1 MVVLKSP
8 QQMDAFDFLLF
19 SSHSAMCEDLVT
31 NVSVAIAHFS
41 MTGKR
46 LAMTTIAQY
55 WIEVSDDCIRMHKES
70 LNSYYCR
77 LQCGPVKLV
86 LTLFNM
92 RVILARNITNATA
105 IQFRNRSPH
114 RALKS
119 NSQIRF
125 CN

>member
-1 MVVLKSP
+1 
-8 QQMDAFDFLLF
+8 MD
-19 SSHSAMCEDLVT
+19 SAMCEDLVT

-92 RVILARNITNATA
+92 RVILVRNITNASA
-105 IQFRNRSPH
+105 IHIRDRSPPLGCQENTKS
-114 RALKS
+114 LKVKLHCAFLVVWTY
-119 NSQIRF
+119 RMMK
-125 CN
+125 